1 MSNSNEQE
9 GRVAVIIRCAIHRD
23 EENNA
28 FVAHFRGL
36 GLIARGQ
43 TEEEA
48 ERRCKKLFNKF
59 VRAYRSVGQLEMRLN
74 QADAKWWWLGEYPKE
89 YQEPEN
95 TDLLAVRPAILS
107 LPERQPTYDHFRK
120 AIEEAR
126 QQEEEH
132 SGLAVAA

>member
-23 EENNA
+23 EEDNA
-28 FVAHFRGL
+28 FVAHFKGL

-48 ERRCKKLFNKF
+48 VRRCKQLFNKF

-74 QADAKWWWLGEYPKE
+74 QADAQWWWLGEYPKE
-89 YQEPEN
+89 NQEPEN
-95 TDLLAVRPAILS
+95 TDLLAVPPAMPF
-107 LPERQPTYDHFRK
+107 LPERQPTYNHFRK

-126 QQEEEH
+126 QQEEERF
-132 SGLAVAA
+132 GVAVAA